1 MLYRKIEKD
10 IEGYLRAED
19 DRIMILEGARQ
30 IGKTNAIRYFTIFK
44 KKKKKIKNNGILT

>member
-30 IGKTNAIRYFTIFK
+30 IGKSFCVRN
-44 KKKKKIKNNGILT
+44 L